1 MAFLNNGVDISTTIP
16 TKSGGWG
23 EYASSPSGT
32 INYISATSTYYHN
45 TTQHGGGSGVGGYDI
60 PLGVRKVT
68 LHVDNLNLVS
78 GSSMADWEIGLM
90 ISTGS
95 QTQTSGYYGR
105 WNKEDNGTG
114 MSVSHSSHQNAYGD
128 KYGSATAIRIPWGQA
143 GFCTNFTLECTR
155 NVSDGTSTGSGLYT
169 GPVSTTA
176 NSRWTCI
183 FWGDTGAAGNGF
195 NSTNV
200 FGFQGRFIQTALSGG
215 NIRGFQIKT
224 PNGQNASFSFD
235 SLSCNWDF

>member
-1 MAFLNNGVDISTTIP
+1 MAFLNNGVALVSATP
-16 TKSGGWG
+16 SGGWG
-23 EYASSPSGT
+23 EYASSPAGT
-32 INYISATSTYYHN
+32 INYISGTNTYYHN

-68 LHVDNLNLVS
+68 LHVDNLNLNTS
-78 GSSMADWEIGLM
+78 NMADWEIGLM

-105 WNKEDNGTG
+105 WKKGYEGTG
-114 MSVSHSSHQNAYGD
+114 QIKSHSSHQNAYGN
-128 KYGSATAIRIPWGQA
+128 KYGSASGIRIPWGQV
-143 GFCTNFTLECTR
+143 GYCTNFTLECTR
-155 NVSDGTSTGSGLYT
+155 NVSNGTSTGSGLHT
-169 GPVSTTA
+169 GPISRTS

-183 FWGDTGAAGNGF
+183 FWGDTGTAGN
-195 NSTNV
+195 SYDAARV
-200 FGFQGRFIQTALSGG
+200 FSFQGRFIQTALSGG

-224 PNGQNASFSFD
+224 PNGTGTTFAFD